1 MKHFP
6 LLPLFLVTASVLLAS
21 CGEDRSGEQPLAP
34 TIVMGGAVQ
43 QGDSVCLSAMVTSS
57 VNSSLKECGFY
68 YGNDTLA
75 LQTKADSAAAS
86 FQAFT
91 DSLGSG
97 EYYVVAYAKN
107 GVGTTKAD
115 TAHFTV
121 E

>member
-6 LLPLFLVTASVLLAS
+6 LLLLFLVTTFALLAS

-34 TIVMGGAVQ
+34 TVVMGGAVQ
-43 QGDSVCLSAMVTSS
+43 QGDSVRLSAQVTSS

-68 YGNDTLA
+68 YGNDTLS
-75 LQTKADSAAAS
+75 LQVKADSATAS

-91 DSLGSG
+91 DSLGRG
-97 EYYVVAYAKN
+97 DYYVVAYAKN

-115 TAHFTV
+115 TARFTV